1 MSERDLAPGL
11 LLAMPQLPDPNFARS
26 VVLMIEH
33 TEDGSWGLIVNRPT
47 QVDVND
53 VIETLEMQW
62 SGPADAVV
70 WNGGPVTPERG
81 CVLHG
86 SADVPQPEETVTVV
100 PGIVLSTLPD
110 QLRALA
116 AEPPEAIRFLLGYS
130 GWGPGQL
137 ELELSQ
143 GSWLL
148 AEAHPRLVFG
158 TAADAM
164 WTAAIRSLGIEP
176 GTLIPGT
183 GVH

>member
-1 MSERDLAPGL
+1 MSERRVAPGL

-130 GWGPGQL
+130 GWGAGQL
-137 ELELSQ
+137 EEEMSENAWLSCPASNEVLFEIPFDERVQ
-143 GSWLL
+143 
-148 AEAHPRLVFG
+148 R
-158 TAADAM
+158 AAQ
-164 WTAAIRSLGIEP
+164 SLGIDFNLMS
-176 GTLIPGT
+176 GQAG
-183 GVH
+183 HA